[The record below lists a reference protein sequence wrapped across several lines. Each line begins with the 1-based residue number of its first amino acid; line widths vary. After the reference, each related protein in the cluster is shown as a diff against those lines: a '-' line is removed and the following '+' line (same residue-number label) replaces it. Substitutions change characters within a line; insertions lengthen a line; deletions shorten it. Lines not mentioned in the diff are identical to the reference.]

1 MIWANIVLGLTTLF
15 LLVYAILI
23 FSYRKWF
30 LQLAVFKPAS
40 ATYTTTFTIIIP
52 ARNEEDN
59 IKDCVTAILEQEYP
73 KTLFEVIVVDD
84 HSTDATAQIVTGL
97 QEQYANLKLIKLA
110 DVLQG
115 KLLNAYK
122 KKAIDTAI
130 AQSSGDWIMTTDADC
145 TMGRNWISSYA
156 AYIEQYDPAF
166 VAAAVIFKNTG
177 SFISIFQ
184 CLDFISLQGIT
195 AASVSAGF
203 HSMCNGANLAYK
215 KEAFHAV
222 GGFKGIDNIASGD
235 DMLLMHKIKKQFPG
249 KIGYLFT
256 QSAIVS
262 TLPMPDWKSF
272 LNQRIR
278 WASKADKYN
287 DKGIIAVLACVYML
301 NFFLLFFPLLGFI
314 CTHYLLYWLGL
325 LCIKTIV
332 EMTFMIPAAQF
343 FGQQRL
349 MWWFPVMQP
358 FHIAYTVAAGWL
370 GKFGS
375 YKWKER
381 KVL

>member
-1 MIWANIVLGLTTLF
+1 MIWANVILGLTIFF
-15 LLVYAILI
+15 LLIYAVLI

-30 LQLAVFKPAS
+30 LQLAVFKPVPAS
-40 ATYTTTFTIIIP
+40 HSTRFTVIVP
-52 ARNEEDN
+52 ARNESGN
-59 IKDCVTAILEQEYP
+59 IENCVNAILQQSYP
-73 KTLFEVIVVDD
+73 GELFELIVVDD
-84 HSTDATAQIVTGL
+84 HSTDNTAQIVTAL
-97 QEQYANLKLIKLA
+97 QSQYPNLKLIKLA

-130 AQSSGDWIMTTDADC
+130 AQSTGDWIMTTDADC
-145 TMGRNWISSYA
+145 TMGKDWLSTYA
-156 AYIEQYDPAF
+156 AYIEQNNPAF

-177 SFISIFQ
+177 SFIAVFQ

-195 AASVSAGF
+195 AAAVFAGF

-215 KEAFHAV
+215 KQVFHAV
-222 GGFKGIDNIASGD
+222 GGFKGIDKIASGD
-235 DMLLMHKIKKQFPG
+235 DMLLMHKIKKQYPD
-249 KIGYLFT
+249 KVGYLFA
-256 QSAIVS
+256 QEAIVS

-287 DKGIIAVLACVYML
+287 DKGIIAVLACVYLL
-301 NFFLLFFPLLGFI
+301 NFFLLFFPLLGIINLQF
-314 CTHYLLYWLGL
+314 LLYWIVLVS
-325 LCIKTIV
+325 IKTIV
-332 EMTFMIPAAQF
+332 ELTFMIPAAKF
-343 FGQQRL
+343 FEQQKILR
-349 MWWFPVMQP
+349 WFPVMQV
-358 FHIAYTVAAGWL
+358 FHMAYTVAAGWL